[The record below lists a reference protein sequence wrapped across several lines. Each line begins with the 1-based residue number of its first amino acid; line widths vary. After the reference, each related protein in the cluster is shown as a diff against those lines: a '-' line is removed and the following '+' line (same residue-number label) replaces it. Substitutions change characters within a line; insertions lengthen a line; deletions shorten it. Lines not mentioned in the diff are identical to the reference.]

1 MIVYKRNLRMRWR
14 NAWWKH
20 KQAEIITE
28 HQQIFT
34 QPLRRRR
41 NKYITRTQQ
50 RNGESG
56 SKWGKY
62 PISRLLV
69 QNDTGY
75 IRSHCII
82 PEIHIKLTRTREF
95 HQHVRINSILFKFVV
110 VEYISAREPYSNR
123 LQEAPQTQQQRE
135 RERKKL
141 STRALNPPKNS
152 PEKRFDDRRA
162 GFVKGDH

>member
-75 IRSHCII
+75 IRGHCII

-95 HQHVRINSILFKFVV
+95 HHVRINSILFKFVV